1 MLRTRHGEI
10 NMIAR
15 QICQVGQCQAD
26 LGSTC
31 LVKFEF
37 GTIPFAHSHAA
48 GWIAPYIGLV
58 LTDEY
63 VTMT

>member
-1 MLRTRHGEI
+1 
-10 NMIAR
+10 MIAR